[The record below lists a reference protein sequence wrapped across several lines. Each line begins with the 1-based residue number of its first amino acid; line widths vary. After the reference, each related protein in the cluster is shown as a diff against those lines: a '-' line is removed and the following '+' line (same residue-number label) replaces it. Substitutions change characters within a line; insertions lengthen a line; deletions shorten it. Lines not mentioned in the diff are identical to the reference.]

1 MAQSED
7 KGPTRSELEWYYYTK
22 GGGSPHRYSA
32 RCIMECGGKT
42 RAPSKICSRCKK
54 TSLKSFTLKKL
65 QIMAEA
71 FGLKKPST
79 KKVAIKRIKGWLK
92 KQPTI
97 RPASE
102 VKGLKTGFP
111 TTDWG
116 EGQITEDEIII
127 SRADT
132 HYIYAFHRADDV
144 RPDEYMA
151 FIVAY
156 HNNGTFTFSLAD
168 MSGDS
173 SVDSSTRSEL
183 FLPSETITTDPY
195 VVIHNN
201 MEFTPRLPEMDFNLD
216 YGDNIIS
223 FGPQNL
229 GAKGP
234 RGRNF
239 EEGEYIPSPIA
250 ESIKEMG
257 VDIYLQN
264 PITGD
269 ILKFFTVY
277 FTEILGAEAFYI
289 DVVAKILDVENGKYE
304 LSAMNRPSGWR
315 AESEV
320 VSGKRKGKV
329 ISLIGSDPRL
339 RKLTKDKD
347 ITPEEAATRLEIS
360 AEPNYN
366 YNIGPYDGQEEQT
379 PREFGA
385 ETCPTCSSDNIG
397 WDLAENHPMCNDCGG
412 GWKTISFSAEAGS
425 FRDGTGCISKG
436 SFPSMTCEYC
446 GFDPHTL
453 VYYQCKQNDEDLTWD
468 EWKEELEFYFYE
480 GSHAEQCQGLI
491 NEMDAETEEQ
501 ITKCPDCGSR
511 VQYKQGWIECPN
523 GECEWIDA
531 DYQWSGAEHIWEPDQ
546 NARMCPRCHE
556 QSLYTVMRT
565 FDVCANQPL
574 CNYDENAY
582 DSKYPEGFGAETK
595 VEAIQECL
603 FCPESEG
610 LVEIDIE
617 GYPEYIC
624 EYCLDPTNWGEE
636 EGWEAENWSG
646 DPDGILAKALAKARD
661 KMKERK
667 SLNITKLPDPNQKTL
682 DEFNGAV
689 VWKEPKGIVEKV
701 MVREM
706 AMQQLALSEAILEL
720 EQYIRLGMISEEEA
734 FRKIVAM
741 SQ

>member
-1 MAQSED
+1 MRAESED

-22 GGGSPHRYSA
+22 GGGSPHRYLA
-32 RCIMECGGKT
+32 HCLLECGSKT

-65 QIMAEA
+65 QTMAEA

-79 KKVAIKRIKGWLK
+79 KKVAIKRIKGWLE

-97 RPASE
+97 RPAGFWG
-102 VKGLKTGFP
+102 KGLSKTGIS
-111 TTDWG
+111 G
-116 EGQITEDEIII
+116 GQITEDEIVI
-127 SRADT
+127 SRANT
-132 HYIYAFHRADDV
+132 HYVYAFHRDDD
-144 RPDEYMA
+144 RGPDEYTA
-151 FIVAY
+151 FIVTY

-168 MSGDS
+168 MSMDS
-173 SVDSSTRSEL
+173 SLESSIT
-183 FLPSETITTDPY
+183 ETVTTDPY

-201 MEFTPRLPEMDFNLD
+201 MEFTPRLPEVDSNLD

-223 FGPQNL
+223 FGPQSL
-229 GAKGP
+229 KPERPG
-234 RGRNF
+234 GRPWTD
-239 EEGEYIPSPIA
+239 GEYIPSPIA

-277 FTEILGAEAFYI
+277 FTELLLTGQFHI
-289 DVVAKILDVENGKYE
+289 DVVATILDVEDGKYE
-304 LSAMNRPSGWR
+304 LSAVNRPSGWR

-320 VSGKRKGKV
+320 VSGKKKGKV

-339 RKLTKDKD
+339 RKLKKDKD

-385 ETCPTCSSDNIG
+385 EGIRETEYTAGGDYKWLKG
-397 WDLAENHPMCNDCGG
+397 VHPDGAYF
-412 GWKTISFSAEAGS
+412 TIVNSGRGAPYAWLHEDRYSWNRSKADRKLPLRRESRDDWEA
-425 FRDGTGCISKG
+425 K
-436 SFPSMTCEYC
+436 CEYC
-446 GFDPHTL
+446 PSYHRFPDAWCMFCASGYGCHCECDD
-453 VYYQCKQNDEDLTWD
+453 YYA
-468 EWKEELEFYFYE
+468 EE
-480 GSHAEQCQGLI
+480 
-491 NEMDAETEEQ
+491 
-501 ITKCPDCGSR
+501 
-511 VQYKQGWIECPN
+511 
-523 GECEWIDA
+523 
-531 DYQWSGAEHIWEPDQ
+531 
-546 NARMCPRCHE
+546 
-556 QSLYTVMRT
+556 
-565 FDVCANQPL
+565 
-574 CNYDENAY
+574 
-582 DSKYPEGFGAETK
+582 FGAETK